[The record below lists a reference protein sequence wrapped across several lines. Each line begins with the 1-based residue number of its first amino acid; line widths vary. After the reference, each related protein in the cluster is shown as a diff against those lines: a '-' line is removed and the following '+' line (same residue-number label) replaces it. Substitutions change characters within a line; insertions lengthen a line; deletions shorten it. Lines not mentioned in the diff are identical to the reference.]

1 MGIHV
6 NRHLALEM
14 PVEVERLAAPSDP
27 RAELAAQFIPA
38 GARVLD
44 LSQGRRTLERH
55 LPNGCSYRGLERGR
69 RKGAGALANDFPTQD
84 AAQSDVI
91 VMLGVLERVADIE
104 SLFTHLRFAKRDVI
118 LSYGFGTQPSYCDL
132 TLLADRYGFR
142 IECTAPLDA
151 GEMLMRLTPTAR
163 VTPLAPCRVAVVAE
177 DAGDFGARLGR
188 QMLDALLP
196 GEAEVHR
203 LTFGTLDQARDRYD
217 LIVLGT
223 GNGLFQP
230 LMNEALIDI
239 VGRAKASI
247 GIFGTQYR
255 ELIPR
260 PALERL
266 IERLDTWF
274 ARYED
279 DVLMYGRGRRNVV
292 HLGDWL
298 IDRFPL
304 AQATDDEPL
313 EIAGEMAADLALDRA
328 VALIQRHKQVYAQA
342 PQPLLCALTAA
353 EMAAFSDTPAGP
365 VPGVASGQFRSML
378 IDIFGRTY
386 PEKKYFL
393 VDRDAV
399 ARYKARAHRNVATVR
414 EHIEAALRNVAV
426 VS

>member
-1 MGIHV
+1 
-6 NRHLALEM
+6 
-14 PVEVERLAAPSDP
+14 
-27 RAELAAQFIPA
+27 
-38 GARVLD
+38 
-44 LSQGRRTLERH
+44 
-55 LPNGCSYRGLERGR
+55 
-69 RKGAGALANDFPTQD
+69 
-84 AAQSDVI
+84 
-91 VMLGVLERVADIE
+91 
-104 SLFTHLRFAKRDVI
+104 
-118 LSYGFGTQPSYCDL
+118 
-132 TLLADRYGFR
+132 
-142 IECTAPLDA
+142 
-151 GEMLMRLTPTAR
+151 
-163 VTPLAPCRVAVVAE
+163 
-177 DAGDFGARLGR
+177 
-188 QMLDALLP
+188 
-196 GEAEVHR
+196 
-203 LTFGTLDQARDRYD
+203 
-217 LIVLGT
+217 
-223 GNGLFQP
+223 
-230 LMNEALIDI
+230 
-239 VGRAKASI
+239 
-247 GIFGTQYR
+247 
-255 ELIPR
+255 
-260 PALERL
+260 
-266 IERLDTWF
+266 
-274 ARYED
+274 
-279 DVLMYGRGRRNVV
+279 MYGRGRRNVV